1 MTPEERENER
11 LKLMANW
18 FNTLAT
24 AIITAGTFI
33 PVAQFIFAIL
43 PPGTNSNLVYGVG
56 FICLGS
62 GFFLHYVGQRLLEG
76 LE

>member
-24 AIITAGTFI
+24 AIITAGTSSRR
-33 PVAQFIFAIL
+33 PVYLRDPTPRHQFEPGLWRRLYL
-43 PPGTNSNLVYGVG
+43 PW
-56 FICLGS
+56 
-62 GFFLHYVGQRLLEG
+62 
-76 LE
+76 